1 MNDKNQNH
9 NLADQ
14 NQIVQAFILLIK
26 VSIFVDKLVCYQIL
40 QNIIDRNLRS
50 DKLPPVLIKTPHYR
64 QSTH

>member
-1 MNDKNQNH
+1 MNHKNQNH

-50 DKLPPVLIKTPHYR
+50 DKLPPVLIKTPH
-64 QSTH
+64 